1 MEQYHG
7 TNKNT
12 AIKIFDGKIDV
23 TIGGGELGQ
32 GFYTGDLSHEAFS
45 WSWHKFKK
53 DKAVVKL
60 TIDDDDFLNLTPE
73 CPDIHQTKT
82 YRNKIR
88 SNGETRI
95 YKFHKNV
102 IWAPVVGKI
111 IDNFHQFKY
120 ESSTAQDY
128 LNNETVLKKIYY

>member
-45 WSWHKFKK
+45 WSWHKFKM
-53 DKAVVKL
+53 DKTVVKL
-60 TIDDDDFLNLTPE
+60 TIDDDDFLNLAPK
-73 CPDIHQTKT
+73 CLDFNQTKT
-82 YRNKIR
+82 YRNKIK
-88 SNGETRI
+88 SNGETRTF
-95 YKFHKNV
+95 KFNENV
-102 IWAPVVGKI
+102 IWAPIVGKEI
-111 IDNFHQFKY
+111 ANFYQIKY
-120 ESSTAQDY
+120 ENSIAQDF
-128 LNNETVLKKIYY
+128 LNKVNVIKKIY